1 MMRKSWRSGELSLN
15 LKIKGRVWKFGND
28 INTDLI
34 IAGKYKL
41 SITDIGEL
49 SKHAM
54 EALIPGFAE
63 KIKKDDLIVAGRNF
77 GCGSSREQAPLVLK
91 HIGIGAIIAESFAR
105 IFYRNAINIGLP
117 VIECKETNKIEN
129 GDLLEASLSEGYIKN
144 LTKNEVYKFKPIPPA
159 LLEILVNG
167 GLVNYVKK
175 YGKLP
180 W

>member
-1 MMRKSWRSGELSLN
+1 M
-15 LKIKGRVWKFGND
+15 KIKGRVWKFGDN

-41 SITDIGEL
+41 NITDIDEL
-49 SKHAM
+49 SRHAM

-63 KIKKDDLIVAGRNF
+63 KVEKGDIIVAEKNF

-91 HIGIGAIIAESFAR
+91 HIGIGAVIAESFAR

-117 VIECKETNKIEN
+117 ALECREAHRIVD
-129 GDLLEASLSEGYIKN
+129 GDILEVNLAEGYIKN
-144 LTKNEVYKFKPIPPA
+144 LSKNETYEIKPIPKA
-159 LLEILVNG
+159 LLDILVSG

-175 YGKLP
+175 YGRLP

>member
-1 MMRKSWRSGELSLN
+1 MSA
-15 LKIKGRVWKFGND
+15 KIVGRVWKFGDD

-41 SITDIGEL
+41 SITNIDEL
-49 SKHAM
+49 AKHAM
-54 EALIPGFAE
+54 EALIPNFAE
-63 KIKKDDLIVAGRNF
+63 RVKRGDIIVAGRNF

-91 HIGIGAIIAESFAR
+91 HIGIGAVIAESFAR

-117 VIECKETNKIEN
+117 AIECKDTSRILD
-129 GDLLEASLSEGYIKN
+129 GDILEVNLLEGYVKN
-144 LTKNEVYKFKPIPPA
+144 LTRNEIYSIKPIPPA
-159 LLEILVNG
+159 LLEILASG

-175 YGKLP
+175 YGRLP

>member
-1 MMRKSWRSGELSLN
+1 MIIRGK
-15 LKIKGRVWKFGND
+15 VWKFGDD

-41 SITDIGEL
+41 SITDMDEL

-63 KIKKDDLIVAGRNF
+63 KVNKGDIIAAGKNF

-91 HIGIGAIIAESFAR
+91 HIGIGAVVAKSFAR

-117 VIECKETNKIEN
+117 AIECKDVDKIMN
-129 GDLLEASLSEGYIKN
+129 GDMLEVNLLEGNIKN
-144 LTKNEVYKFKPIPPA
+144 LTRNEMYEIRPIPSA
-159 LLEILVNG
+159 LLEILVSG
-167 GLVNYVKK
+167 GLVNYVRKH
-175 YGKLP
+175 GKLP

>member
-1 MMRKSWRSGELSLN
+1 MN
-15 LKIKGRVWKFGND
+15 LKIKGKAWKFGND

-41 SITDIGEL
+41 SITDIDEL
-49 SKHAM
+49 SRHAM
-54 EALIPGFAE
+54 EALMPDFAK
-63 KIKKDDLIVAGRNF
+63 KIKKGDLVVAGRNF

-91 HIGIGAIIAESFAR
+91 HIGVGAVIAESFAR

-117 VIECKETNKIEN
+117 VIECKETNKIAN
-129 GDLLEASLSEGYIKN
+129 GDLLEVSLSEGHIKN
-144 LTKNEVYKFKPIPPA
+144 LTKNEVYEFKPIPQA
-159 LLEILVNG
+159 LLEILVSG

-175 YGKLP
+175 YGGLP

>member
-1 MMRKSWRSGELSLN
+1 LSA
-15 LKIKGRVWKFGND
+15 KIVGRVWRLGDN

-41 SITDIGEL
+41 SITDINEL

-54 EALIPGFAE
+54 EALIPNFAE
-63 KIKKDDLIVAGRNF
+63 KVKRGDLIVTGKNF

-91 HIGIGAIIAESFAR
+91 YLGVGAVIAESFAR

-117 VIECKETNKIEN
+117 VVECKEVSRIMD
-129 GDLLEASLSEGYIKN
+129 GDMLEVNLMEGYIKN
-144 LTKNEVYKFKPIPPA
+144 LTRSEIYSIKPIPPA
-159 LLEILVNG
+159 LLEILAEG
-167 GLVNYVKK
+167 GLVNYVRKH
-175 YGKLP
+175 GRLP

>member
-1 MMRKSWRSGELSLN
+1 MHYDR
-15 LKIKGRVWKFGND
+15 IVGRVWKFGDD

-41 SITDIGEL
+41 SITNLDEL
-49 SKHAM
+49 SRHAM
-54 EALIPGFAE
+54 EALIPNFAE
-63 KIKKDDLIVAGRNF
+63 KVKRGDLIVAGRNF

-91 HIGIGAIIAESFAR
+91 HLGIGAVIAESFAR

-117 VIECKETNKIEN
+117 AVECKETNRVSN
-129 GDLLEASLSEGYIKN
+129 GDTLEVNLVDGYIKN
-144 LTKNEVYKFKPIPPA
+144 LTKNEVYSVKPIPPA
-159 LLEILVNG
+159 LLEVLASG

-175 YGKLP
+175 YGRLP

>member
-1 MMRKSWRSGELSLN
+1 MIIRGK
-15 LKIKGRVWKFGND
+15 VWKFGDD

-41 SITDIGEL
+41 SITDMDEL

-63 KIKKDDLIVAGRNF
+63 KVNKGDIIVAGKNF

-91 HIGIGAIIAESFAR
+91 HIGIGAVVAKSFAR

-117 VIECKETNKIEN
+117 AIECKDVDKIMN
-129 GDLLEASLSEGYIKN
+129 GDMLEVNLLEGNIKN
-144 LTKNEVYKFKPIPPA
+144 LTRNEMYEIRPIPSA
-159 LLEILVNG
+159 LLEILVSG
-167 GLVNYVKK
+167 GLVNYVRKH
-175 YGKLP
+175 GKLP

>member
-1 MMRKSWRSGELSLN
+1 LSA
-15 LKIKGRVWKFGND
+15 KIIGRVWKLGDN

-41 SITDIGEL
+41 SITDINEL

-54 EALIPGFAE
+54 ETLIPNFAE
-63 KIKKDDLIVAGRNF
+63 KVKRGDLIVAGKNF

-91 HIGIGAIIAESFAR
+91 HLGVGAVIAESFAR

-117 VIECKETNKIEN
+117 AVECKEASRIID
-129 GDLLEASLSEGYIKN
+129 GDMLEVNLMEGYIKN
-144 LTKNEVYKFKPIPPA
+144 LTRSEIYSIKPIPPA
-159 LLEILVNG
+159 LLEILAEG
-167 GLVNYVKK
+167 GLVNYVRKH
-175 YGKLP
+175 GKLP

>member
-1 MMRKSWRSGELSLN
+1 MN
-15 LKIKGRVWKFGND
+15 LKIKGKAWKFGDD

-41 SITDIGEL
+41 SITDIDEL

-54 EALIPGFAE
+54 EALIPDFAKKIE
-63 KIKKDDLIVAGRNF
+63 KGDLVVAGRNF

-91 HIGIGAIIAESFAR
+91 HIGVGAVIAESFAR

-117 VIECKETNKIEN
+117 VIECKETNKIAN
-129 GDLLEASLSEGYIKN
+129 GDLLEVSLSEGHIKN
-144 LTKNEVYKFKPIPPA
+144 LTKNEVYEFKPIPQA
-159 LLEILVNG
+159 LLEILVSG
-167 GLVNYVKK
+167 GLVSYVKK
-175 YGKLP
+175 HGRLP

>member
-1 MMRKSWRSGELSLN
+1 LSA
-15 LKIKGRVWKFGND
+15 KIIGRVWKLGDN

-41 SITDIGEL
+41 SITDINEL

-54 EALIPGFAE
+54 ETLIPNFAE
-63 KIKKDDLIVAGRNF
+63 KVKRGDLIVAGKNF

-91 HIGIGAIIAESFAR
+91 HLGVGAVIAESFAR

-117 VIECKETNKIEN
+117 AVECKEASRIID
-129 GDLLEASLSEGYIKN
+129 GDVLEVNLMEGYIKN
-144 LTKNEVYKFKPIPPA
+144 LTRSEIYSIKPIPPA
-159 LLEILVNG
+159 LLEILAEG
-167 GLVNYVKK
+167 GLVNYVRKH
-175 YGKLP
+175 GKLP